1 LPNFLNKFSTNKN
14 AAVVNFETNLKMIE
28 ALANAFGCTKE
39 HRKIIDLLYRL
50 FHSINQNSIYNASK
64 M

>member
-1 LPNFLNKFSTNKN
+1 LPKTNKN

-39 HRKIIDLLYRL
+39 HRKIKETICSQDYFIRL
-50 FHSINQNSIYNASK
+50 FNI
-64 M
+64 